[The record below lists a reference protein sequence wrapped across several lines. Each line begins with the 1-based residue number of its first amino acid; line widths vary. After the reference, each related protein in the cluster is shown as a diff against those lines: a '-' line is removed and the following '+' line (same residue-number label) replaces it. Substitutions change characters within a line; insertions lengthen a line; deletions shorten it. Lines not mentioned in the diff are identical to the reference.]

1 MKEYITQFTFSH
13 YNISAPGKIE
23 FVSEDLA
30 PILKIMENIQIEN
43 ISRISLDMYGLL
55 LETHYLIKREHD
67 SVSNTLK
74 SVIKKL

>member
-1 MKEYITQFTFSH
+1 MKEYIEHFDFSH
-13 YNISAPGKIE
+13 YEISAPGKIE

-30 PILKIMENIQIEN
+30 PILQIMENIQIED
-43 ISRISLDMYGLL
+43 ISKISLDMYGLL

-67 SVSNTLK
+67 SVSTTLR